1 MFCSHQV
8 VSNQCVCWRRKQ
20 RTHLYSGIAVIFCR
34 RLRSLI
40 SWFSNKYN
48 DFFPSTNTT
57 ISFPFNQQIQRF
69 VSIFFGDFNSFGM
82 SVICWWYSADSW
94 FSWTRYERYR
104 SSTSHRQM
112 HWAAN
117 LTHRKSLQSGEM
129 DSPPCHQ
136 NNWWIFPVEW
146 GGSISAQSQLKSTR
160 IGTTIRQI
168 YTQRANSGEK
178 GRTVGKFGQFP
189 MKSLIINV
197 VNL

>member
-8 VSNQCVCWRRKQ
+8 VSNQCVCLRRKQ

-69 VSIFFGDFNSFGM
+69 VSIVFGDFNSFGM

-129 DSPPCHQ
+129 DSSACHQ
-136 NNWWIFPVEW
+136 ITDDLSGRMRWINLS
-146 GGSISAQSQLKSTR
+146 SISAQKHTDRNNNPSNLHAAREFRWEGKNSWQ
-160 IGTTIRQI
+160 IRAI
-168 YTQRANSGEK
+168 PDEISHHK
-178 GRTVGKFGQFP
+178 
-189 MKSLIINV
+189 
-197 VNL
+197 